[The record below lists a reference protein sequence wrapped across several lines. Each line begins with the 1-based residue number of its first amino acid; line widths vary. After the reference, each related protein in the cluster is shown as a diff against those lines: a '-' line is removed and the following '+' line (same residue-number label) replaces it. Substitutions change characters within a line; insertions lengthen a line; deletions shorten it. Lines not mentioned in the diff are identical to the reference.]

1 MISLSQ
7 TFQDDAAEMKGIL
20 TMFSSVDRKTEKSL
34 RDAEIMNVGRRKTGA
49 ELAVRG
55 AEQAADHADEM
66 APGWRE
72 MALQAVRDFVKHH
85 HGVFQAEDV
94 RTWARHIPPVPSERA
109 WGSVMLRASRLGLI
123 INTGET
129 RKVKN
134 ATAHSANASVWRM
147 A

>member
-1 MISLSQ
+1 MISLSKQ
-7 TFQDDAAEMKGIL
+7 YGEDAEEMKAIL
-20 TMFSSVDRKTEKSL
+20 TLFSSPGR
-34 RDAEIMNVGRRKTGA
+34 RDAEITNVGRRKTGA
-49 ELAVRG
+49 ELAVCG
-55 AEQAADHADEM
+55 AEQAADHAEQV

-72 MALQAVRDFVKHH
+72 MALQAVREFIKQHN
-85 HGVFQAEDV
+85 GAFLAEDV

-134 ATAHSANASVWRM
+134 ATAHSANASVWKGRGE
-147 A
+147 